1 MGKNKA
7 LEAIPANLAKKPKS
21 RFEMVKERH
30 RQTYETALSQ
40 GKVDLQMQPLCTFVT
55 GTKDYFT
62 SSCCSGRIML
72 LEKRGDKKL
81 ENFFHRKWHRNVLR
95 IELLEGFNEMVLGE
109 LWFKL
114 DPFILHIGCE
124 NIENANKVLFA
135 MKNAGVKRG
144 GVMVAQ
150 DGKFLIELLGTEQ
163 MGFPIK
169 LGSKKLVDWKYLEAI
184 LPKANKMLSKNY
196 RRIEKLEGEF
206 RKALR

>member
-1 MGKNKA
+1 
-7 LEAIPANLAKKPKS
+7 
-21 RFEMVKERH
+21 
-30 RQTYETALSQ
+30 
-40 GKVDLQMQPLCTFVT
+40 
-55 GTKDYFT
+55 
-62 SSCCSGRIML
+62 
-72 LEKRGDKKL
+72 
-81 ENFFHRKWHRNVLR
+81 
-95 IELLEGFNEMVLGE
+95 
-109 LWFKL
+109 
-114 DPFILHIGCE
+114 
-124 NIENANKVLFA
+124 